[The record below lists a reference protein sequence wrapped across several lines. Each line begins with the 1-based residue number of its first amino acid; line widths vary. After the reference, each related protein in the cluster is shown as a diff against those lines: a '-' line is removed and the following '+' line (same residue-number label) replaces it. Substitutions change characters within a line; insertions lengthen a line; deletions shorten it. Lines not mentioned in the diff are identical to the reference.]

1 MLSIIK
7 LTNGD
12 EVLGELQT
20 ETDDEYVF
28 ANPLKVIYQF
38 RPGAP
43 TPTVYLHKVT
53 LFGDSKVVNFPKRHI
68 LFTAKPKK
76 GLDKYY
82 AEMLL
87 ELNESEKI
95 VEDDLLLHEYETVKE
110 NSLNKEDVYNMILES
125 MAVTGNTSVN

>member
-20 ETDDEYVF
+20 ETDEDYVIT
-28 ANPLKVIYQF
+28 NPLKVIYQF
-38 RPGAP
+38 RPGASI
-43 TPTVYLHKVT
+43 PTVYLHKIT
-53 LFGDSKVVNFPKRHI
+53 LFGDSKVVNFPKRHVM
-68 LFTAKPKK
+68 FSTKPKK

-82 AEMLL
+82 AEMLE

-95 VEDDLLLHEYETVKE
+95 VEDDLLQHEYDAVRE
-110 NSLNKEDVYNMILES
+110 NSLNKDEIYSMILEN
-125 MAVTGNTSVN
+125 MPVTGNTSVN